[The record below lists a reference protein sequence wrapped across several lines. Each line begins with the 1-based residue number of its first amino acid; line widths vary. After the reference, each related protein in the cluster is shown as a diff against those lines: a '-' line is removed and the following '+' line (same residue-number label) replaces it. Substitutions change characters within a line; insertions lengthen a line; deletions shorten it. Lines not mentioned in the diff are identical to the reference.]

1 MSIDPELF
9 LVARAGEMVQGY
21 DGGCRSAVAARR
33 WCSNG
38 LNGVK
43 LKHVYLAARYYTK
56 RAWLEEFLATVAERR
71 QIKPEGSG
79 RKSAR
84 EAKRGR
90 FCRRGRGPA
99 RLIIE

>member
-1 MSIDPELF
+1 MAIDPEL
-9 LVARAGEMVQGY
+9 LIVARAGEMVQGH
-21 DGGCRSAVAARR
+21 DGVCLSAVAARR

-38 LNGVK
+38 RNGVK
-43 LKHVYLAARYYTK
+43 LKHVYIGARYYT
-56 RAWLEEFLATVAERR
+56 RCTWLEEFLATVVERR
-71 QIKPEGSG
+71 QIRPAGSG